1 MPKFFMPVADDA
13 KIITVTG
20 EDAHHIGYALRSK
33 VGDAIT
39 VCNTDENAATY
50 GWDYHCHITAFDAQT
65 VTLAVADAAKSDVES
80 DVKIILYQAVPKND
94 KFDTIVQKAVELGVS
109 TIVPVFTKRCISKP
123 DAKSQQKKRERMQ
136 KIAVE
141 AAKQCGRS
149 ILPQVK
155 DFCSYKEAL
164 EDAKQYDC
172 KIVCYEGGG
181 IRLNAAVS
189 EADRSIAL
197 FVGSEGGFEPDEIT
211 LAESYGVQSC
221 TLGKLILRCE
231 TAPIAAIS
239 VLRYLIG
246 AI

>member
-1 MPKFFMPVADDA
+1 MPKFFMPVEENASE
-13 KIITVTG
+13 IVVTG

-39 VCNTDENAATY
+39 VCNTDEASSTY
-50 GWDYHCHITAFDAQT
+50 GFDYHCKITAFDAQT
-65 VTLAVADAAKSDVES
+65 VTLTVEHFEKSDAEA
-80 DVKIILYQAVPKND
+80 DVQIILYQAVPKND

-109 TIVPVFTKRCISKP
+109 AIVPVFTKRCISRP
-123 DAKSQQKKRERMQ
+123 DAKGQAKKRERMQ

-149 ILPQVK
+149 ILPKVEDFISFTDALK
-155 DFCSYKEAL
+155 DAQKC
-164 EDAKQYDC
+164 DC
-172 KIVCYEGGG
+172 RIVCYEGGG
-181 IRLNAAVS
+181 IRLDQALS
-189 EADRSIAL
+189 ADTRSIAL
-197 FVGSEGGFEPDEIT
+197 FVGSEGGFEPEEIAKA
-211 LAESYGVQSC
+211 AEYGVQSC

-239 VLRYLIG
+239 VLRFLIG